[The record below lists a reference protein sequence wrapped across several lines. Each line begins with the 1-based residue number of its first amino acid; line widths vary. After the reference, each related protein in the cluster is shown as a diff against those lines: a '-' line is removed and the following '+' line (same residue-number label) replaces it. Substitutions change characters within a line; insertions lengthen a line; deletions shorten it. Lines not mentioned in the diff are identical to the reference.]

1 MSMKN
6 EDRDWEDFKLRHE
19 AAVGYAQA
27 TLKTL
32 TLVNGG
38 AIISLLTF
46 IGNESVRPEKE
57 AIFWSFVWF
66 SAGLTL
72 STLAHGL
79 AYLVQESYLSSAS
92 NRMVGGEQR
101 ASDGRGNGLILGA
114 ALCCLASLALFF
126 AGALVALDAI
136 T

>member
-1 MSMKN
+1 MKF
-6 EDRDWEDFKLRHE
+6 EDKDWEDFKLRHE

-46 IGNESVRPEKE
+46 IGNKNVRPENE

-66 SAGLTL
+66 SIGLTL

-79 AYLVQESYLSSAS
+79 AYLVQESYLNSAS
-92 NRMVGGEQR
+92 NRIVGRDQR
-101 ASDGRGNGLILGA
+101 GSDGRGGGLILGA
-114 ALCCLASLALFF
+114 ALCCLISLALFV
-126 AGALVALDAI
+126 AGAFVALDAI